1 MRDQEKNNT
10 EQLILEAAEQ
20 EFFAKGFG
28 GARTAVIA
36 EKAGVTHAMLHY
48 YFRKKEYLFERI
60 VAKNISLLAQTITAA
75 MGNSDLPIVERLKS
89 GIAAHFDLIAAN
101 PQLPRFFLNEVL
113 SRPEHYHILYEGIKE
128 LLEFIRAE
136 NIPCGVLSNKG
147 HISLSRLLKEK
158 GWDIYFDRFQGT
170 TDESYGLSKTIRLR
184 EFVKHFDISN
194 AIYIGDS
201 YTDITAARDNGL
213 LSAGVLYGDGDRELV
228 KREHPDYLFDTA
240 VDLLDCFRRGLF

>member
-1 MRDQEKNNT
+1 MYRFSAVLFDFDGTLAYTASDVWVSVRYGFESAG
-10 EQLILEAAEQ
+10 LILDEDYAGDDRNLAYTVGEMIKALYPGASEEQ
-20 EFFAKGFG
+20 I
-28 GARTAVIA
+28 RIA
-36 EKAGVTHAMLHY
+36 EENCNRHY
-48 YFRKKEYLFERI
+48 RY
-60 VAKNISLLAQTITAA
+60 V
-75 MGNSDLPIVERLKS
+75 NS
-89 GIAAHFDLIAAN
+89 FDN
-101 PQLPRFFLNEVL
+101 TVM
-113 SRPEHYHILYEGIKE
+113 YEGIKE

>member
-1 MRDQEKNNT
+1 MLTILLDNIVNTKPEMHDQEKNNT

-113 SRPEHYHILYEGIKE
+113 SRPEHYHIMYERIKE
-128 LLEFIRAE
+128 VSGKLATLQKDVDEASGRGEIEQVDIRMLLISLLSLNVFPFIAYAFIEPVSNELLGGMMADREKYLAMRKAE
-136 NIPCGVLSNKG
+136 NIEM
-147 HISLSRLLKEK
+147 IM
-158 GWDIYFDRFQGT
+158 
-170 TDESYGLSKTIRLR
+170 
-184 EFVKHFDISN
+184 
-194 AIYIGDS
+194 
-201 YTDITAARDNGL
+201 
-213 LSAGVLYGDGDRELV
+213 
-228 KREHPDYLFDTA
+228 
-240 VDLLDCFRRGLF
+240 RRIKKQ

>member
-1 MRDQEKNNT
+1 MHDQEKNNT

-113 SRPEHYHILYEGIKE
+113 SRPEHYHIMYERIKE
-128 LLEFIRAE
+128 VSGKLATLQKDVDEASGRGEIEQVDIRMLLISLLSLNVFPFIAYAFIEPVSNELLGGMMADREKYLAMRKAE
-136 NIPCGVLSNKG
+136 NIEMIMK
-147 HISLSRLLKEK
+147 KK
-158 GWDIYFDRFQGT
+158 KKQ
-170 TDESYGLSKTIRLR
+170 
-184 EFVKHFDISN
+184 
-194 AIYIGDS
+194 
-201 YTDITAARDNGL
+201 
-213 LSAGVLYGDGDRELV
+213 
-228 KREHPDYLFDTA
+228 
-240 VDLLDCFRRGLF
+240 

>member
-1 MRDQEKNNT
+1 MKPEMHDQEKNNT

-113 SRPEHYHILYEGIKE
+113 SRPEHYHIMYERIKE
-128 LLEFIRAE
+128 VSEKLATLQKDVDEASGRGEIEQVDIRMLLISLLSLNVFPFIAYAFIEPVSNELLGGMMADREKYLAMRKAE
-136 NIPCGVLSNKG
+136 NIEM
-147 HISLSRLLKEK
+147 IM
-158 GWDIYFDRFQGT
+158 
-170 TDESYGLSKTIRLR
+170 
-184 EFVKHFDISN
+184 
-194 AIYIGDS
+194 
-201 YTDITAARDNGL
+201 
-213 LSAGVLYGDGDRELV
+213 
-228 KREHPDYLFDTA
+228 
-240 VDLLDCFRRGLF
+240 RRIKKQ

>member
-1 MRDQEKNNT
+1 MHDQEKNNT

-113 SRPEHYHILYEGIKE
+113 SRPEHYHIMYERIKE
-128 LLEFIRAE
+128 VSGKLATLQKDVDEASGRGEIEQVDIRMLLISLLSLNVFPFIAYAFIEPVSNELLGGMMADREKYLAMRKAE
-136 NIPCGVLSNKG
+136 NIEM
-147 HISLSRLLKEK
+147 IM
-158 GWDIYFDRFQGT
+158 
-170 TDESYGLSKTIRLR
+170 
-184 EFVKHFDISN
+184 
-194 AIYIGDS
+194 
-201 YTDITAARDNGL
+201 
-213 LSAGVLYGDGDRELV
+213 
-228 KREHPDYLFDTA
+228 
-240 VDLLDCFRRGLF
+240 RRIKKQ